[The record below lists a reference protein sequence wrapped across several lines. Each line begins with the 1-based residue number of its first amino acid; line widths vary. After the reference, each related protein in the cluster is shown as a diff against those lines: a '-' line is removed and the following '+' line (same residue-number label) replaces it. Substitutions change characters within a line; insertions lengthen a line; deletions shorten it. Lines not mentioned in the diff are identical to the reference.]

1 MASLLDRPIDPSRAQ
16 IETVRPLSSLEAEVL
31 RSCLDRWR
39 SEARDPDGFV
49 WVWLD
54 SLLADLRS
62 PEAGPA
68 SARKER
74 IRSAMRSLTLT
85 GLARPMAPCSRS
97 RAWFDVA
104 EVALALV
111 RHLGRV
117 LEVTGLVRRGGAQ
130 IDAIGWRLRPG
141 RAIRR

>member
-85 GLARPMAPCSRS
+85 GLAPADGP
-97 RAWFDVA
+97 
-104 EVALALV
+104 
-111 RHLGRV
+111 V